1 MPCPPEVVGKAEFRF
16 AEVLEQ
22 GQASAVELG
31 WPPRGGRSHGVA
43 PFGGGEDSRHRPS
56 PSPPPRA
63 CPSSLPN
70 GHVGEPIIVINRGF
84 AIPSAHRSKPDP
96 RGRARR
102 HAGSLEALRGT
113 RPEAVA
119 S

>member
-1 MPCPPEVVGKAEFRF
+1 MKAFMADLRIRNNQPRPEDVV
-16 AEVLEQ
+16 
-22 GQASAVELG
+22 LG
-31 WPPRGGRSHGVA
+31 GPPRGGRSHGVA
-43 PFGGGEDSRHRPS
+43 PFGGGQDSRHWPS

-63 CPSSLPN
+63 SPSSLSN
-70 GHVGEPIIVINRGF
+70 GHAGEPIVVINRGF
-84 AIPSAHRSKPDP
+84 AIPSAHRSKSDP

-102 HAGSLEALRGT
+102 HAGSLEALRVT